1 MVASDHAVACGEESQ
16 CLSGSP
22 VPMTGAMT
30 TGMPAIRLDSVYR
43 LLLMSTVRLG
53 VIFALTI
60 LISSLPRSTGPSWR
74 MIAMPSQMR
83 LIEDHPVQGES
94 YTMFRTVTAMMSDD
108 PLRVCMRVQMALA
121 RMGVPGAPTDLYRCG
136 IHESPWQILLGLG
149 FVLSGVVAGRGHGA
163 GLFAGAR
170 WITAD

>member
-53 VIFALTI
+53 VIFE
-60 LISSLPRSTGPSWR
+60 
-74 MIAMPSQMR
+74 MPSQMR

-94 YTMFRTVTAMMSDD
+94 DTMFRTVTAMVSDA
-108 PLRVCMRVQMALA
+108 PRRVCMRVQMSLA
-121 RMGVPGAPTDLYRCG
+121 RMG
-136 IHESPWQILLGLG
+136 
-149 FVLSGVVAGRGHGA
+149 AGRSH
-163 GLFAGAR
+163 
-170 WITAD
+170 

>member
-74 MIAMPSQMR
+74 MMAMPNQMR
-83 LIEDHPVQGES
+83 IIEDHPVQGES
-94 YTMFRTVTAMMSDD
+94 DTMFRTVTAMVSDV
-108 PLRVCMRVQMALA
+108 PRRVCMRVQMSLA
-121 RMGVPGAPTDLYRCG
+121 RMG
-136 IHESPWQILLGLG
+136 
-149 FVLSGVVAGRGHGA
+149 AGRSHRSLSLQHSRSFVAPSTGP
-163 GLFAGAR
+163 LFCPIWRGGG
-170 WITAD
+170 